1 VPAIEL
7 ARRWLELGDAPARAQ
22 FLERQLGTFADEA
35 VFRHLMAESERY
47 LTIDPHAALL
57 LAQAILGASERLDRP
72 DRRAYGLM
80 KAGDALR
87 ALGRYREAL
96 DTLEAAGRAFLDLGD
111 EVGWARTCI
120 GRLAATIYVG
130 GAREALELAGPAE
143 RVLVRRREWLRAAGL
158 VMHAAVL
165 WRSLGRFDRAL
176 GRYRRALQHFQRAT
190 QADPAQANLAE
201 IRSAKT
207 KTNIAILLGVRGDF
221 AAALTLFQE
230 ARAVYV
236 RHGETLPALRLDW
249 YVGDIY
255 AGQGY
260 YARAL
265 RLFGEA
271 TARLRRL
278 GLDSDA
284 AQVALSRAECELT
297 LNRYREAL
305 ALAEGAIRTFDQ
317 AGARTEASKARFFA
331 GLAQARL
338 GDVEYA
344 LVLLERAAASFAEL
358 GLAAYGGQATLQR
371 AGLLLGRGEAQ
382 AAWQEAGR
390 ARADFRSRG
399 LAVRQAEAEV
409 LQGQAALA
417 LGRSDEA
424 SSLARAVLKAA
435 RAREVPWLAV
445 QGRHLLG
452 GVAQRRGRPR
462 RALQEYDAAILE
474 IERLQSRLVP
484 ALRTEFLED
493 KLSVFDDAIGCALRL
508 GEPAR
513 AFAYLERAKSRALVD
528 YLTAHPDV
536 RLRTKNASN
545 PELLAELSRLR
556 EEHDGLYNRLYGYGL
571 DLLPETA
578 APGTA
583 EADSGSAELRALRQ
597 ALRDRERRIA
607 RTLDRLAL
615 ESAGGPDA
623 LPDLLPARRFEPPAL
638 DEQTVLLAYYLTKTD
653 AAVFVLGQGRLE
665 MVPLDVRPADLARLQ
680 RVWQLNLNAAAQAVT
695 ERRPLDGLGRNARGI
710 LEAFYRALLQPV
722 ERFLAGCR
730 RLVIVPHGAAHAL
743 PFQALHTG
751 RHYLIEPLEVT
762 TCPSSS
768 LLEICAQRPRRPEAS
783 ALVVAYGDGGRLP
796 QAVAEARAIAAL
808 FPGECHV
815 EDAATRVRVAAAA
828 PRHGI
833 LHFAAHG
840 EARLDNPNFAHL
852 KLADGQLTTTDVFN
866 LELEGALVTLSA
878 CETGRGLVRGGDELV
893 GLSRGFLFAGA
904 STLVQ
909 SLWRVEDGS
918 AARLMTRFYTGL
930 KAGRT
935 KGAALHEAQ
944 RALLAE
950 RGEHPYFWAPF
961 QLVGDYGPLL
971 DGSPAPMAAAQRAP
985 ATQP

>member
-1 VPAIEL
+1 
-7 ARRWLELGDAPARAQ
+7 
-22 FLERQLGTFADEA
+22 LERQLRTFADEA

-47 LTIDPHAALL
+47 LTIDPHAALQ
-57 LAQAILGASERLDRP
+57 LADAILGASERLDRP
-72 DRRAYGLM
+72 DQRAYGLM

-96 DTLEAAGRAFLDLGD
+96 DTFEEAGRAFLEMGD

-120 GRLAATIYVG
+120 GRLAAAIYVG

-165 WRSLGRFDRAL
+165 WRALGHFDRAL
-176 GRYRRALQHFQRAT
+176 GRYRRALRHFQRAA
-190 QADPAQANLAE
+190 QADPSQENLAE
-201 IRSAKT
+201 IRSAKA
-207 KTNIAILLGVRGDF
+207 KTNIAILVGIRGDF

-230 ARAVYV
+230 AREVYV
-236 RHGETLPALRLDW
+236 RHGETLPALRMDW

-265 RLFGEA
+265 RLFAEA
-271 TARLRRL
+271 MARLQRL
-278 GLDSDA
+278 GLESDA
-284 AQVALSRAECELT
+284 AQVALSRIECELT
-297 LNRYREAL
+297 LNRHREAL
-305 ALAEGAIRTFDQ
+305 ALAEEAVRSFDQ

-344 LVLLERAAASFAEL
+344 LVLLDRAAASFSEL
-358 GLAAYGGQATLQR
+358 GLAAYSGLATLRR
-371 AGLLLGRGEAQ
+371 AGLLLGRGEAE
-382 AAWQEAGR
+382 AAWQEAEQ
-390 ARADFRSRG
+390 ARAEFRSRG

-409 LQGQAALA
+409 LLGQAALA
-417 LGRSDEA
+417 LERLDEA
-424 SSLARAVLKAA
+424 SGLARSVLKTA
-435 RAREVPWLAV
+435 RARAVPWLAI
-445 QGRHLLG
+445 QARHLLG
-452 GVAQRRGRPR
+452 GVARGRGRPS
-462 RALQEYDAAILE
+462 RALQEYEAAILG
-474 IERLQSRLVP
+474 IERLQNRLVP

-493 KLSVFDDAIGCALRL
+493 KLPVFDEAIGCALRL

-513 AFAYLERAKSRALVD
+513 AFSYLERAKSRAIVD
-528 YLTAHPDV
+528 YLTSHPDV
-536 RLRTKNASN
+536 RLRAKSASN

-571 DLLPETA
+571 NLLPETA
-578 APGTA
+578 APGAA
-583 EADSGSAELRALRQ
+583 EADSESVELRALRQ

-615 ESAGGPDA
+615 EPAGGLDV
-623 LPDLLPARRFEPPAL
+623 LPDLQPARRFEPPTL
-638 DEQTVLLAYYLTKTD
+638 DVETVLLTYYLPRTG
-653 AAVFVLGQGRLE
+653 AAVFVFGQGRLE
-665 MVPLDVRPADLARLQ
+665 VVPLEVRPAELARLQ
-680 RVWQLNLNAAAQAVT
+680 RVWQLNLNAAAQAVA

-722 ERFLAGCR
+722 ERHFADRR
-730 RLVIVPHGAAHAL
+730 RLVIVPHGAAHAV

-751 RHYLIEPLEVT
+751 RQYLIERSEVT
-762 TCPSSS
+762 ICPSSS

-783 ALVVAYGDGGRLP
+783 ALVVAHGDGGRLP

-815 EDAATRVRVAAAA
+815 EEAATRARVADAA

-878 CETGRGLVRGGDELV
+878 CETGRGLVQGGDELV

-930 KAGRT
+930 KKGRT

-944 RALLAE
+944 RTLLAE

-971 DGSPAPMAAAQRAP
+971 DGPPAPIPAAH
-985 ATQP
+985 TQGGDSNGRTVERP